1 MKTIIIF
8 GPEGPNSGAE
18 GVVTAK
24 FMNMMQNQ
32 GWEVFWI
39 YHNTNTN
46 YYDSKTNTDHHL
58 IGIKNP
64 IIQKMVHALHHIP
77 ILKYVYHLDS
87 IFWCY
92 KAYKK
97 GKSIHKKKTVDYIF
111 SRIMP
116 QYGHL
121 PALLLKRKK
130 NIPWIANWSD
140 PMPRSK
146 APYPYGM
153 GVDSPISTFQQ
164 CYLKEICKYAN
175 AHTFPSTYLK
185 KFYLHYLPVKP
196 EKSFTLSHII
206 DKDIIEIPQKHKILK
221 LAHIGGGLI
230 QRDPTLFFKALR
242 NIINKKEFSNIS
254 IQVDF
259 VGPIEGNVEQI
270 SKNTKI
276 DHVVHFV
283 GKRPYNEALEYIKQA
298 DILLIIEAPMEE
310 GIFLPSK
317 VTDVLG
323 YHKPMFSI
331 SPKKGVL
338 KDLITQFKGGLV
350 VDCLSLTEIENGL
363 EQLLS
368 DWNLNQL
375 QTPQYDTKELYHE
388 FSEKNIWNHLQNI
401 IHNI

>member
-32 GWEVFWI
+32 GWKVFWI

-46 YYDSKTNTDHHL
+46 NNDSKTNTDHYL

-64 IIQKMVHALHHIP
+64 IVQKIAYVFRHIP

-92 KAYKK
+92 KAYRK
-97 GKSIHKKKTVDYIF
+97 GKSIHRETSVDYIF

-140 PMPRSK
+140 PMPRNK
-146 APYPYGM
+146 APHPYGM

-164 CYLKEICKYAN
+164 YYLKKICKYAN
-175 AHTFPSTYLK
+175 AHTFPSAYLK
-185 KFYLHYLPVKP
+185 KFYLHYLPTKP
-196 EKSFTLSHII
+196 ERSFTLSHII
-206 DKDIIEIPQKHKILK
+206 DKDNIETPHKHKTLK

-270 SKNTKI
+270 SKKTKI
-276 DHVVHFV
+276 DHVVRFA
-283 GKRPYNEALEYIKQA
+283 GKRPYNKALEYIKQA

-317 VTDVLG
+317 VADILG
-323 YHKPMFSI
+323 YHKPMFAI
-331 SPKKGVL
+331 SPPKGVL

-350 VDCLSLTEIENGL
+350 VNCLSLTDIEIGL

-368 DWNLNQL
+368 DWSQNQL
-375 QTPQYDTKELYHE
+375 QTPQYDTQELYNE
-388 FSEKNIWNHLQNI
+388 FSEKNIWNQLQNI
-401 IHNI
+401 IHHS